1 MEKRY
6 QVVVHNRAHS
16 GYRRAGFVLE
26 KGQNLLM
33 DVTNADIA
41 AFKADPRLVFGSQD
55 PMPTETIEAAEQRL
69 LSENGESDGALSDM
83 DAKVLPA
90 DLDLTVEQ
98 IKEKLTALGIKFDAK
113 AKKSTLLEL
122 LANAAENGQGGE

>member
-1 MEKRY
+1 MEERY

-33 DVTNADIA
+33 DVTAAQIA

-55 PMPTETIEAAEQRL
+55 PMPTETIEEAELRL
-69 LSENGESDGALSDM
+69 LPENNQTTPETSGLESDVLS
-83 DAKVLPA
+83 A

-98 IKEKLTALGIKFDAK
+98 IKEKLTALGMPFNAK
-113 AKKSTLLEL
+113 SKKSELLTLL
-122 LANAAENGQGGE
+122 AQAAENGLGGE

>member
-33 DVTNADIA
+33 DVTDTQIA

-69 LSENGESDGALSDM
+69 LSENGESDGALSSVD
-83 DAKVLPA
+83 DGLLPA

>member
-26 KGQNLLM
+26 KGQNMLM
-33 DVTNADIA
+33 DVTDTQIA

-69 LSENGESDGALSDM
+69 LSENGESDGALSSVD
-83 DAKVLPA
+83 DGLLPA

-98 IKEKLTALGIKFDAK
+98 IKEKLTALGIKFNGK
-113 AKKSTLLEL
+113 LKKPELLEL
-122 LANAAENGQGGE
+122 LANAAESGQGGE

>member
-33 DVTNADIA
+33 DVTDTQIA

>member
-1 MEKRY
+1 METRY

-33 DVTNADIA
+33 DVTDTQIA

-55 PMPTETIEAAEQRL
+55 LMPTETITEAEQRL
-69 LSENGESDGALSDM
+69 LSESHQITPETSGLESD
-83 DAKVLPA
+83 VLPA
-90 DLDLTVEQ
+90 DLDFTVDE
-98 IKEKLTALGIKFDAK
+98 IKTKLTALGIKYNSK
-113 AKKSTLLEL
+113 AKKPELLEL
-122 LANAAENGQGGE
+122 LAQAAESGQGGE